1 MSYDDWIIIAAVLVY
16 FYPFV
21 HGALRFVGEFI
32 FKKGIILKSYIRL
45 INIIYLPI
53 CLLVLI
59 EFTIG
64 DFSILSGWKAVFDP
78 ENSEILDQGKL
89 SSRQFLGLIFIII
102 VPIVT
107 FLMSIIWLYASFDRI
122 RNPEEI
128 MEEGF

>member
-16 FYPFV
+16 CYPLV
-21 HGALRFVGEFI
+21 HGTLRFVGEFI
-32 FKKGIILKSYIRL
+32 FKKGIILKNYIRL

-78 ENSEILDQGKL
+78 ENSEIFDQAKG
-89 SSRQFLGLIFIII
+89 RQLLAPIFIII
-102 VPIVT
+102 VPI
-107 FLMSIIWLYASFDRI
+107 
-122 RNPEEI
+122 
-128 MEEGF
+128 